1 MAKRFIDTSFYKSP
15 FVRGLKGSL
24 KGLYSFIICDCDGA
38 GIWSADFEIASVYVG
53 QSVTKNEFEEAF
65 IKTGK
70 AVDLNNGKYFFPD
83 FIQHQYPKGLS
94 EKNPAQ
100 VNFIL
105 ELKKYDLLDE
115 KLKPR
120 PRPFQGSKVKVMV
133 KDTVMEEVKDKEE
146 VTVEKVEKISFELF
160 WKAYDKKVGDRTK
173 LEKKWNSLPLIE
185 QQMAMTYIP
194 KYILSQP
201 DKQYRKNP
209 ETFLNNKSW
218 NDEIIIPHDTPNNSK
233 LDDIRKSA
241 FNILEKRGIDPSY
254 FLQKPEH
261 G

>member
-53 QSVTKNEFEEAF
+53 QKIEKKDFEEAF
-65 IKTGK
+65 LKTQK
-70 AVDLNNGKYFFPD
+70 AIDLNNGKYFFPD

-100 VNFIL
+100 INVIL
-105 ELKKYDLLDE
+105 ELKKYGLIDQNLE
-115 KLKPR
+115 VVAS
-120 PRPFQGSKVKVMV
+120 PFQGT
-133 KDTVMEEVKDKEE
+133 KDKDMEEDMDKGMEE
-146 VTVEKVEKISFELF
+146 EKEKKAKIPFENF
-160 WKAYDKKVGDRTK
+160 WNLYEKKVGNMQK
-173 LEKKWNSLPLIE
+173 LIKKWDGLTVIE
-185 QQMAMTYIP
+185 QLQAIQYIP
-194 KYILSQP
+194 IYKEAQP

-218 NDEIIIPHDTPNNSK
+218 NDEIIKPNETANKSTNTINSTAN
-233 LDDIRKSA
+233 LA
-241 FNILEKRGIDPSY
+241 AKRGYIQRP
-254 FLQKPEH
+254 H
-261 G
+261 GN